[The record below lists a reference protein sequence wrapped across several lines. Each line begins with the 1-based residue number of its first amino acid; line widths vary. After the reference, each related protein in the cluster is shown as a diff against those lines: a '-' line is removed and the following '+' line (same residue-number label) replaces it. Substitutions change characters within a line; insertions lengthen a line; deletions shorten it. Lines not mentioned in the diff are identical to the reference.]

1 MSKPPPLQ
9 PRPTRRPGAPAR
21 VRPQAP
27 AAPRA
32 RARQELEARLGH
44 AFHDRT
50 LLDEALTHASA
61 GAGSDN
67 QRLEFLGDALLNFTV
82 AQILFEARPDWQEGP
97 MSKLR
102 GQLVRTQTL
111 HTWAE
116 DLGLA
121 GALSAV
127 RPKKAPPMGQ
137 KPLADALEALLAA
150 VFLDAQRAGADAA
163 SVLRTLVEARFLPAI
178 LAARPEAL
186 TRLDP
191 KTHLQETAARM
202 GLPAPVYTQLDQSGP
217 GHAPRFT
224 VRVAVAGQAAEAEG
238 SSRKQAEGEAARRLL
253 KTLCPVTEP

>member
-1 MSKPPPLQ
+1 MSKPPPSQ
-9 PRPTRRPGAPAR
+9 PRPARRPSSLAKAR
-21 VRPQAP
+21 P
-27 AAPRA
+27 AASPAPRL
-32 RARQELEARLGH
+32 RERQALEARLGY
-44 AFHDRT
+44 AFRDRA

-61 GAGSDN
+61 GSGSDN

-82 AQILFEARPDWQEGP
+82 AQILYEARPDWQEGL

-111 HTWAE
+111 HAWAV

-127 RPKKAPPMGQ
+127 RPRKAPPMGQ

-150 VFLDAQRAGADAA
+150 VFLDAQRAGTDAA

-178 LAARPEAL
+178 LAARPETL

-191 KTHLQETAARM
+191 KTHLQETAARL

-224 VRVAVAGQAAEAEG
+224 VRVAVADQAAEAQG

>member
-1 MSKPPPLQ
+1 MSKPPPSQ
-9 PRPTRRPGAPAR
+9 PRPARRLGDPTS
-21 VRPQAP
+21 
-27 AAPRA
+27 PRA
-32 RARQELEARLGH
+32 RERQALETRLGY
-44 AFHDRT
+44 AFRDRT

-61 GAGSDN
+61 GSGSDN

-111 HTWAE
+111 HAWAV

-127 RPKKAPPMGQ
+127 RPRKAPPMGQ

-150 VFLDAQRAGADAA
+150 VFLDAQRAGTDAA
-163 SVLRTLVEARFLPAI
+163 NVLRTLVEARFLPAI
-178 LAARPEAL
+178 LAARPETL

-191 KTHLQETAARM
+191 KTHLQETAARL
-202 GLPAPVYTQLDQSGP
+202 GLPAPVYTALDQSGP
-217 GHAPRFT
+217 GHAPRFP
-224 VRVAVAGQAAEAEG
+224 VRVAVAAAAAEAEG
-238 SSRKQAEGEAARRLL
+238 SSRKQAEGDAAKRLL
-253 KTLCPVTEP
+253 KTLCPITEP